1 MLPQRGSAR
10 KGVPAMFVKRDAS
23 GVIVAVSQ
31 ERAEGF
37 SGPMDAA
44 DPELRLFLDNVGVSP
59 VDSLRQSDL
68 EAVRVLEDLIDVLI
82 AKGVVRFT
90 DLPEPAQKKLLQ
102 RKSLRQNSSELTLLG
117 EDDGLI

>member
-1 MLPQRGSAR
+1 MLPQWGLAR
-10 KGVPAMFVKRDAS
+10 EGVPAMFVKRDAS
-23 GVIVAVSQ
+23 GAIVAVSQ
-31 ERAEGF
+31 EPAEGF

-44 DPELRLFLDNVGVSP
+44 DPELRLFLDNAGVPS
-59 VDSLRQSDL
+59 VDPLRQSDL

-90 DLPEPAQKKLLQ
+90 DLPEPAQRKLLQ

>member
-1 MLPQRGSAR
+1 
-10 KGVPAMFVKRDAS
+10 MFVKRDAR
-23 GVIVAVSQ
+23 GVVVAVSQ

-59 VDSLRQSDL
+59 VDPLRQSDL

-90 DLPEPAQKKLLQ
+90 DLPEPAQDKLLQ
-102 RKSLRQNSSELTLLG
+102 RKSLRRNPSELTLLG
-117 EDDGLI
+117 DDDGLI